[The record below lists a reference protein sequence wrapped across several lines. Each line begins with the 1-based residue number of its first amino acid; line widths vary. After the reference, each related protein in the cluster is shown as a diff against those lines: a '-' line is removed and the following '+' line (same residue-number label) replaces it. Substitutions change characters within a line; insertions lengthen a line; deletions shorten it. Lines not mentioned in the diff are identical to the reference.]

1 MIFMRLRFPAFCF
14 YVAGNLFLMK
24 GLALD
29 IAGRKLDVAGFAIG
43 MAALGVWRMPRAGTN
58 WRGRLGRWL
67 AALGILSAIPAMI
80 LFLSFTLPSPHEG
93 RTPLLFR
100 LPISIGAILLIAG
113 WILRGWE
120 NSHAHRRWRIG
131 LGLALAWYPVF
142 GLGASLGW
150 GGGYWPA
157 GLLWLAQG
165 WLLWP
170 PKLEN
175 NLPPKIS

>member
-1 MIFMRLRFPAFCF
+1 MRLRFPAFCF
-14 YVAGNLFLMK
+14 YVAGILFLMK

-29 IAGRKLDVAGFAIG
+29 IAGRKLDVAAFAIG

-58 WRGRLGRWL
+58 WRGRIGRCL
-67 AALGILSAIPAMI
+67 AALGILAAISALI
-80 LFLSFTLPSPHEG
+80 LLLSFTLPKPREG
-93 RTPLLFR
+93 GTLLLFHI
-100 LPISIGAILLIAG
+100 PISIGAILLVTG
-113 WILRGWE
+113 WILRCWE
-120 NSHAHRRWRIG
+120 NSNAHHRWRISF
-131 LGLALAWYPVF
+131 GLALAWYPIF
-142 GLGASLGW
+142 GVGASLGW

-170 PKLEN
+170 PKLAS